1 MSLKLN
7 LNHLFALVVI
17 TLATASSW
25 FTLQVFRFKGSLRS
39 GAAGAPLISGQQ
51 VTAVRALDG
60 DELVVDLGSGQ
71 LTVRLLGI
79 ATYDPTMNDP
89 LVQPWALQALRFLET
104 EAVGKPV
111 RLLFEEYKLDAKKR
125 LLAYVQVDQRDLGLE
140 MIQRGLALAY
150 TRYPVSRQDAYLAS
164 QEQARQRRQGLWA
177 EPALVNRS
185 EQLRVLWDRERTKE
199 D

>member
-1 MSLKLN
+1 MSLKPS
-7 LNHLFALVVI
+7 LNHLFVFVVI
-17 TLATASSW
+17 TLAGASSF

-39 GAAGAPLISGQQ
+39 GAAGAPLTSGQQ
-51 VTAVRALDG
+51 VPAVRALDG

-89 LVQPWALQALRFLET
+89 MVQPWALQALRFLEV

-111 RLLFEEYKLDAKKR
+111 RLHFEEYKLDAKKR
-125 LLAYVQVDQRDLGLE
+125 LLAYVHLEQRDLGLE

-150 TRYPVSRQDAYLAS
+150 TRYPVTRQDVYLAA
-164 QEQARQRRQGLWA
+164 QDQARKQRLGLWA

>member
-1 MSLKLN
+1 MSLKPS
-7 LNHLFALVVI
+7 LNHLFVFVVI
-17 TLATASSW
+17 TLAGASSF

-39 GAAGAPLISGQQ
+39 GATGAPLTSGQQ
-51 VTAVRALDG
+51 VPAVRALDG

-89 LVQPWALQALRFLET
+89 MVQPWALQALRFLEV

-111 RLLFEEYKLDAKKR
+111 RLHFEEYKLDAKKR
-125 LLAYVQVDQRDLGLE
+125 LLAYVHLEQRDLGLE

-150 TRYPVSRQDAYLAS
+150 TRYPVTRQDAYLAA
-164 QEQARQRRQGLWA
+164 QDQARKQRLGLWA